1 MEVVRT
7 PELDPFA
14 DKWHPAVGQVKQ
26 DSKHKVQCEQCHR
39 YLKSNK
45 MRVEHVMQF
54 HPWISY
60 DCKFCP
66 RLILYT
72 TRDLFNH
79 CKNNHLL
86 CNLCNS
92 ALKDQNALRIHN
104 NKHHKKPPA
113 AAAKP
118 VPQLTAQPSPQPGA
132 QPPPTEADT
141 LEGAEVPSP
150 SGDDTT
156 TAADT
161 SGVSEANVRPDRPG
175 FRCGKCN
182 IYCPTEASFKIH
194 IQKHKTT
201 PCPFCMQ
208 KWFNTAS

>member
-1 MEVVRT
+1 
-7 PELDPFA
+7 
-14 DKWHPAVGQVKQ
+14 
-26 DSKHKVQCEQCHR
+26 
-39 YLKSNK
+39 
-45 MRVEHVMQF
+45 MQF

-66 RLILYT
+66 GLILYT

-86 CNLCNS
+86 FNLCNS

-118 VPQLTAQPSPQPGA
+118 VPQPTAQPSPPPRTQPLL
-132 QPPPTEADT
+132 TEADT
-141 LEGAEVPSP
+141 PEGAEVPSS

-161 SGVSEANVRPDRPG
+161 SGASKANVHPACTG

-182 IYCPTEASFKIH
+182 IYCLTEASFKIH

-201 PCPFCMQ
+201 PCPFSLQ